1 MAGFCLQMILI
12 SEIGPVRIL
21 YLSMLNGVAD
31 WRVQG
36 FYFIAKSS
44 SLIVMEEEAHL
55 TYGMMEDVLK
65 GESFSWTFPPEF

>member
-1 MAGFCLQMILI
+1 MFSL
-12 SEIGPVRIL
+12 
-21 YLSMLNGVAD
+21 VAN

-44 SLIVMEEEAHL
+44 PLIVMEGEAHL

-65 GESFSWTFPPEF
+65 GESFSWIIPADF

>member
-1 MAGFCLQMILI
+1 
-12 SEIGPVRIL
+12 
-21 YLSMLNGVAD
+21 MLNLVAK

-44 SLIVMEEEAHL
+44 PLIVMEGEAHL

-65 GESFSWTFPPEF
+65 GESFS

>member
-1 MAGFCLQMILI
+1 MAGFCPQMILI
-12 SEIGPVRIL
+12 GGIGPVRKVEL
-21 YLSMLNGVAD
+21 WMFNLVAD

-44 SLIVMEEEAHL
+44 PITVMEGEAHL

-65 GESFSWTFPPEF
+65 GESFSWNFPSDS